1 MIDSLSFQIIN
12 IRPTDRGKFTQAQA
26 LQLQRHATQELDKY
40 CSTVKTLVGF
50 GVTVKLTGYMDYL
63 LTVEF
68 RTQPISKNSLPLSE
82 EIATRILN
90 NAMGWWVTLEKL
102 GLN

>member
-1 MIDSLSFQIIN
+1 MIDSLSFKIIN
-12 IRPTDRGKFTQAQA
+12 IRPTDRGKFTQPQA
-26 LQLQRHATQELDKY
+26 LKLQRYATEELDKY

-68 RTQPISKNSLPLSE
+68 RTQPVSKNSLPLSE
-82 EIATRILN
+82 EIATQILN
-90 NAMGWWVTLEKL
+90 NAINWWVKLEKL
-102 GLN
+102 GWN